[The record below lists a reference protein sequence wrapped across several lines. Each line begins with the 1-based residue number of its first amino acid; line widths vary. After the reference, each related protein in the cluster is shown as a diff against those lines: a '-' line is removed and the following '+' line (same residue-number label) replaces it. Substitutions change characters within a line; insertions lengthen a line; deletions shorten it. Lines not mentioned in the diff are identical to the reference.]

1 MDGEQKPALVA
12 LRRRRDEVIDTLTEL
27 FSRDE
32 IGLDEFELRLDKAH
46 SATAL
51 AELDSLV
58 TDLVPAGAT
67 AGESTAMTVPEA
79 NTSTDAETNQ
89 ALELAQPKKKT
100 FINIMS
106 GTMRKGAWR
115 VPKKMRMFSF
125 MGGATLD
132 FRDAIMP
139 AGVTE
144 LRMTSIMGGVEII
157 VPPHLAVECDGWAI
171 MGGFEDMRRAPAVP
185 DPNRPL
191 LRINGFSIMGGF
203 SIETRLPGES
213 SRDAHRRR
221 KRERRQER
229 KALRARQRAERK
241 LLK

>member
-1 MDGEQKPALVA
+1 MDGEQRPALVA
-12 LRRRRDEVIDTLTEL
+12 LRRRRDEIIEQLTEL

-51 AELDSLV
+51 TELDALV

-67 AGESTAMTVPEA
+67 AGESTAMTVPE
-79 NTSTDAETNQ
+79 TDAETNQ

-144 LRMTSIMGGVEII
+144 LHMTSIMGGAEII
-157 VPPHLAVECDGWAI
+157 VPPTLAVECDGWAI

-191 LRINGFSIMGGF
+191 LRVSGFSLMGGF

-213 SRDAHRRR
+213 GKDANRRR

-229 KALRARQRAERK
+229 RALRARQRAERK